1 MNRGPWGSL
10 TAIHLDR
17 GESRWQVTLGTY
29 PALEQRG
36 IPPAGTF
43 NMGGSLVTAGGA
55 VFIGTAM
62 GERFHGY
69 DAARGKLCGNLISGG
84 IRDSRDVRH

>member
-1 MNRGPWGSL
+1 
-10 TAIHLDR
+10 
-17 GESRWQVTLGTY
+17 
-29 PALEQRG
+29 
-36 IPPAGTF
+36 
-43 NMGGSLVTAGGA
+43 MGGSLVTAGGA